1 MTITSFLK
9 LVSFLLVIIL
19 FTACDGTQEP
29 TALNSTEKTL
39 QSAQELACAAIPTQT
54 DLVQLS
60 NVFSDSKDLSS
71 SLVQTSKYILKL
83 SNSLTN
89 AGDNISPEYVETTLS
104 LSQDILEMA
113 ENIGLMADKI
123 LVMGDEIG
131 EMANRIL
138 ETQVIQS
145 QNLET
150 VQENIIAAQEKIN
163 LILYEN

>member
-1 MTITSFLK
+1 MKIASLLK
-9 LVSFLLVIIL
+9 TVSFFTIAMF

-29 TALNSTEKTL
+29 TALNSTEQTV
-39 QSAQELACAAIPTQT
+39 QNAQELACAAIPTQT

-60 NVFSDSKDLSS
+60 VVFNDSKDLSS

-83 SNSLTN
+83 SDSLTK
-89 AGDNISPEYVETTLS
+89 AGNTVNSEYIHTTLS

-163 LILYEN
+163 LIIYEK